1 MRSSSL
7 LNTLLPCCFS
17 NPYTSADAY
26 LQPLTTVRP
35 GGGGGGGGGVLG
47 GVGVGGSSS
56 SGPIR
61 PPPSLEELLDAS
73 AAAREAT
80 WRSLGALEPLALS
93 QHPSGPA
100 AGGPKVRRER
110 GKGGGSSSE
119 AAAARQPQHLL
130 VCFFRVC
137 FFSLSLF
144 FSCFVSASSTR
155 LCMRR

>member
-1 MRSSSL
+1 MRSSL

-35 GGGGGGGGGVLG
+35 GGGGGLGGGI
-47 GVGVGGSSS
+47 SS
-56 SGPIR
+56 SGGVSGGNR

-93 QHPSGPA
+93 QHPAGPA
-100 AGGPKVRRER
+100 AGGPKVRE
-110 GKGGGSSSE
+110 GFGGGVVVQ
-119 AAAARQPQHLL
+119 ATLRRRCPF
-130 VCFFRVC
+130 FFRT
-137 FFSLSLF
+137 LSSCRPSNEDLF
-144 FSCFVSASSTR
+144 FSIPRGRGSHTSELAH
-155 LCMRR
+155 